1 MKRSIE
7 EWRAEMQ
14 AARDRL
20 YELVKEQG
28 GCLLLVATA
37 PIDGIVR
44 GVASIQGPD
53 DQLTDSLMMCAR
65 QNRRL
70 KDIMTVLGGSALLLQ
85 QTRQTN
91 KLTN

>member
-1 MKRSIE
+1 MKRSVD

-20 YELVKEQG
+20 NELVKEQG

-53 DQLTDSLMMCAR
+53 DQLTDSLMMCTR

-70 KDIMTVLGGSALLLQ
+70 KDIMTVLGGGALLLQ

>member
-1 MKRSIE
+1 M
-7 EWRAEMQ
+7 
-14 AARDRL
+14 RL
-20 YELVKEQG
+20 LPRQ
-28 GCLLLVATA
+28 T
-37 PIDGIVR
+37 
-44 GVASIQGPD
+44 
-53 DQLTDSLMMCAR
+53 R

>member
-1 MKRSIE
+1 
-7 EWRAEMQ
+7 MQ

-20 YELVKEQG
+20 NELVKEQG

-53 DQLTDSLMMCAR
+53 DQLTDSLMMCMR
-65 QNRRL
+65 QHRRL